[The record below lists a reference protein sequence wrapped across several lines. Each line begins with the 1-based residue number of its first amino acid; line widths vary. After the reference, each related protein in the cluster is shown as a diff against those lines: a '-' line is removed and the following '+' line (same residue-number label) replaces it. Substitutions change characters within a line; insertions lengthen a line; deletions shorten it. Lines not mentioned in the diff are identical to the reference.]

1 MAVKDLATTVNR
13 WRSGAGAAQQS
24 FVDGVQRT
32 DKDPTALAI
41 ANAQGMLQN
50 VTESITSGRWQRN
63 LAAVGKVGWQQAT
76 VAKAANYGT
85 GIAAGEQ
92 SYSEAM
98 ATWLPRIDAAATA
111 ARNMPGATLQQR
123 LARANAF
130 ATALYNAKRQ

>member
-1 MAVKDLATTVNR
+1 MKDLATTISR
-13 WRSGAGAAQQS
+13 WRTGAGGAQQS

-41 ANAQGMLQN
+41 ANQAGMLAG
-50 VTESITSGRWQRN
+50 VTEAVNSGRWARA
-63 LAAVGKVGWQQAT
+63 LSAVGKQGWVTAT
-76 VAKAANYGT
+76 VNKASNYAT

-92 SYSEAM
+92 AYADAM
-98 ATWLPRIDAAATA
+98 ATWLPRIQSAAAQA
-111 ARNMPGATLQQR
+111 KAMPGATLQQR